1 MKYLVFSLGLFSLLL
16 SITALYTSIRLYQQ
30 NKSNEDNL
38 KKLFDTEK
46 LFDMDKR
53 RKP

>member
-16 SITALYTSIRLYQQ
+16 SITALYTSIRLYRQ
-30 NKSNEDNL
+30 NKATEADL
-38 KKLFDTEK
+38 KK